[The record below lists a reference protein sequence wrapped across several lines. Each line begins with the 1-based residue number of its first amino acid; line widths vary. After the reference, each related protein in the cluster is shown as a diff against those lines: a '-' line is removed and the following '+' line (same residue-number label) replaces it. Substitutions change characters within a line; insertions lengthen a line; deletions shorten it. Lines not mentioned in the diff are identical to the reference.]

1 MLEVLSTP
9 TVAGGAGETFLG
21 FQVVTVKI
29 LVTILLVIL
38 VVGGRNYYCNSL
50 RFDIFVSLKIFFDVF
65 LFESAAN
72 SGSSEASEIAREGG
86 IYHSKYFLLLY
97 PPFLAP
103 SVVGL

>member
-21 FQVVTVKI
+21 FQLLVTVKI

-97 PPFLAP
+97 PRP